1 MKSQTYV
8 GPLPGTHPPLPL
20 MPISPPHLP
29 AHRSANPA
37 TSANFGVS
45 CLLQYTVQYC
55 PKNNLNLRIQMFG
68 AIAYYMYMYSI
79 SGFWDNDMCQSCSN
93 RDRLC
98 FYRFA
103 EIQYTFGTVYIE
115 QG

>member
-29 AHRSANPA
+29 AHRSVNPA

-68 AIAYYMYMYSI
+68 AIAYYMYMYI
-79 SGFWDNDMCQSCSN
+79 WFLGQRYVPVMLQS
-93 RDRLC
+93 
-98 FYRFA
+98 
-103 EIQYTFGTVYIE
+103 
-115 QG
+115 